1 MVPVS
6 VRATTRF
13 VDVPSARAVETV
25 GSPVNHLDTSDRLPS
40 TMEARAA
47 WLKERGGLARATKL
61 GGLDEPVVMPLAEA
75 LVLGLM
81 RQGVTKYLAIFGH
94 GSTAVAEV
102 LRVYE
107 AHGLV
112 RCWQFRNEV
121 AMAHAGTA
129 LRWIHDETCAVV
141 TSIGPGA
148 LQAMAGSLASAS
160 NGVGVYHLYGDE
172 TTHGEGYNMQQVPKP
187 AQGLFGQI
195 TALMGASFTLHS
207 PAALREALRKGAATV
222 FHPWRAGPFYLNLPL
237 NTQPQETT
245 LRLDALPAVP
255 VFAPTVPADPEV
267 LVEAAALI
275 ARAEKVAVKAGGG
288 ARPFAD
294 QLCAFAEA
302 AGAAVV
308 LSPGSTGVMPD
319 AHPQNMHV
327 GGSKGSISGNFAMQE
342 ADLLVG
348 VGTRGVCQSDCSG
361 IGWPAVRH
369 VVNINADPVDVQHYN
384 RTLALCG
391 DAGAVLT
398 RLAELLREAHPQ
410 MLSGKREWLERCE
423 WKKSEWRE
431 FKSAQLRAERPIDS
445 VWQRRVLTQPQAIAI
460 VAAFCKRVDAVKL
473 FDAGDVQANG
483 FQIVED
489 DRPGETFTEAG
500 ASYMGFAVS
509 ALMASAIA
517 EKGRYCVAFT
527 GDGSFMMNPQV
538 LVDGVEH
545 GVHGTIVVFDNRRM
559 AAISALQV
567 AQYGSDYRT
576 SDSVDVDYVQLASA
590 VHGVLALSGGT
601 DGASLADALERA
613 HEYAGLSLV
622 HVPVYHGD
630 HPASGMGAYGQ
641 WNVGNWCDDVQAQY
655 TRTLI

>member
-1 MVPVS
+1 MNPLHT
-6 VRATTRF
+6 A
-13 VDVPSARAVETV
+13 
-25 GSPVNHLDTSDRLPS
+25 DRLPT
-40 TMEARAA
+40 TMEGRAA
-47 WLKERGGLARATKL
+47 WLKDRGGLERAIEEGL
-61 GGLDEPVVMPLAEA
+61 LDEPVSMSLAEA

-81 RQGVTKYLAIFGH
+81 RQEVTKYLAIFGH

-107 AHGLV
+107 SHGLV

-148 LQAMAGSLASAS
+148 LQAMAGSLAASS
-160 NGVGVYHLYGDE
+160 NGVGLYHLYGDE

-222 FHPWRAGPFYLNLPL
+222 FHPWRAGPFYVNLPL
-237 NTQPQETT
+237 NTQPQDTT

-255 VFAPTVPADPEV
+255 AFAPTVPADRE
-267 LVEAAALI
+267 LLAEAAALI
-275 ARAEKVAVKAGGG
+275 AGAERVAVKAGGG
-288 ARPFAD
+288 ARPFAEP
-294 QLCAFAEA
+294 LRAFAEA

-308 LSPGSTGVMPD
+308 LSPGSTGVLPD

-327 GGSKGSISGNFAMQE
+327 GGSKGSISGNFAMRE
-342 ADLLVG
+342 ADLLVA
-348 VGTRGVCQSDCSG
+348 VGSRAVCQSDCSG

-369 VVNINADPVDVQHYN
+369 VVNINADPIDVQHYN
-384 RTLALCG
+384 RTVALCG
-391 DAGAVLT
+391 DAGAILT
-398 RLAELLREAHPQ
+398 RLGEMLREKHQ
-410 MLSGKREWLERCE
+410 EMLPGKREWLERCGR
-423 WKKSEWRE
+423 KKGEWRE
-431 FKSAQLRAERPIDS
+431 FKSAQLRAERPVDA
-445 VWQRRVLTQPQAIAI
+445 VWQQRVLTQPQAIAI

-517 EKGRYCVAFT
+517 DEGRYCVAFT

-545 GVHGTIVVFDNRRM
+545 GVHGTVVVFDNRRM

-567 AQYGSDYRT
+567 AQYGADYRT
-576 SDSVDVDYVQLASA
+576 SDSVPVDYVQLGNA
-590 VHGVLALSGGT
+590 VHGVLAVSGGT
-601 DGASLADALERA
+601 DGVSLEDALERA
-613 HEYAGLSLV
+613 HAHRGLSLV
-622 HVPVYHGD
+622 HVPVYHGED
-630 HPASGMGAYGQ
+630 PAGGMGAYGQ
-641 WNVGNWCDDVQAQY
+641 WNVGNWCEDVQDRY
-655 TRTLI
+655 SRTVI